1 MEQYQ
6 FPVGLT
12 EHSQRLSMTGMEFV
26 GAMGN
31 KTLPMPPMAESLPV
45 IPHSFEL
52 GIVEF
57 RATSEDRFANPMH
70 TTHGGCALSM
80 IDTATAMAAYT
91 TLKRGESLVTL
102 DTSGKFIR
110 PITPKLGE
118 LRIIGKVISR
128 GRTIITIEGRIED
141 LNGKIYVY
149 GNSTCQIIS

>member
-26 GAMGN
+26 GAMGD
-31 KTLPMPPMAESLPV
+31 KTLPMPPMAGVLPI

-52 GIVEF
+52 GFVEF
-57 RATSEDRFANPMH
+57 RATSEERFANPMH
-70 TTHGGCALSM
+70 TTHGGWSLSM

-91 TLKRGESLVTL
+91 TLKKGESLVTL

-110 PITPKLGE
+110 PITPMLGE

-141 LNGKIYVY
+141 LNGKLYVH
-149 GNSTCQIIS
+149 GNSSCQIIS